1 MYRNQDCKMLQGKSN
16 LVIKI
21 KTANGG
27 ERHQINQLVR
37 IYFQQINRSDFNQ
50 IDL

>member
-21 KTANGG
+21 QTVEAKGI
-27 ERHQINQLVR
+27 RLI
-37 IYFQQINRSDFNQ
+37 S
-50 IDL
+50 